1 MTKQISFIHA
11 ADLHLDSPFQGL
23 AQTPKQIFQ
32 NIQESTFV
40 ALEKLVRV
48 AIQKEVD
55 FVLLVGDLFDNER
68 QSLKAQIRLRK
79 AFEELRNYN
88 ISVYLSYGNHDHV
101 NGNIHPVTY
110 PDNVFIFPDENVR
123 QFIYKRNGEA
133 LATIHGFSY
142 ENRSVTKKKVN
153 EYKVNDH
160 HIPFHIATLHG
171 SLQNNQEHH
180 TYAPFQI
187 SELINKDFDYWALG
201 HIHQRQILKK
211 EPFIVYPGNTQGR
224 NRKERGKKGCYYVK
238 LSNIESEISFI
249 PLQAIEFISLQID
262 ISTCQEVHQV
272 ETKIQQRLKALQTD
286 HIPKL
291 IDLQMFS
298 NHEEHQNWETNDYF
312 DEIIE
317 IVNESSF
324 YLDHWNYIYQYSFI
338 LEQNDIYEL
347 HEGDHFIGELTT
359 HFKNT
364 SIQPLLKELFNHRQG
379 RKFLDHLTDNEE
391 DFIKTKAQQLLIS
404 EILKNSRG

>member
-40 ALEKLVRV
+40 ALDKLVRV

-160 HIPFHIATLHG
+160 HITFHIATLHG
-171 SLQNNQEHH
+171 SLQNNQ
-180 TYAPFQI
+180 
-187 SELINKDFDYWALG
+187 
-201 HIHQRQILKK
+201 
-211 EPFIVYPGNTQGR
+211 
-224 NRKERGKKGCYYVK
+224 
-238 LSNIESEISFI
+238 
-249 PLQAIEFISLQID
+249 
-262 ISTCQEVHQV
+262 
-272 ETKIQQRLKALQTD
+272 
-286 HIPKL
+286 
-291 IDLQMFS
+291 
-298 NHEEHQNWETNDYF
+298 
-312 DEIIE
+312 
-317 IVNESSF
+317 
-324 YLDHWNYIYQYSFI
+324 
-338 LEQNDIYEL
+338 
-347 HEGDHFIGELTT
+347 
-359 HFKNT
+359 
-364 SIQPLLKELFNHRQG
+364 
-379 RKFLDHLTDNEE
+379 
-391 DFIKTKAQQLLIS
+391 
-404 EILKNSRG
+404 